1 MVKRLG
7 GHGLLLLGFVLL
19 AGCASMDEPRRYD
32 PFAGVSRD
40 QWPVWPGAPEVPRY
54 IFSGQLSG
62 EENFVTERPEGQGRG
77 LFALL
82 VGLGQEERIPRV
94 LQRPQGGLV
103 DSAGRILV
111 TDVSRQAVYVF
122 DPLQAQ
128 LLVWEMATDRQ
139 RFVAPIGIVE
149 SASGDYLVTDAELGL
164 VARLD
169 RNGQPLS
176 PLGSGLLT
184 RPTGIARDP
193 LSGELFIADTRDGS
207 IKVFDAEGS
216 LLRRIGAPG
225 DAPGELNA
233 PTYIAWHAGR
243 LYVTDTLNS
252 RIQIFDRQ
260 GRLRGRFGE
269 RGLYIGNF
277 SRPKGI
283 TVDVNGFIYVVESY
297 FDHLLIFDPQG
308 QFLMA
313 IGGSGQQ
320 PGQFFLPAGVWHDN
334 QDQIY
339 VADMFNGRVEVFQFL
354 GGTP

>member
-1 MVKRLG
+1 MVKQRVR
-7 GHGLLLLGFVLL
+7 HGLWLGLVLL
-19 AGCASMDEPRRYD
+19 AGCAGVNAPHHYD
-32 PFAGVSRD
+32 PFAGVVRE
-40 QWPVWPGAPEVPRY
+40 QWPVWPTAPEVPRY

-62 EENFVTERPEGQGRG
+62 EENFVADRPADGSRG
-77 LFALL
+77 LFAIL
-82 VGLGQEERIPRV
+82 VGLGQEERVPRI
-94 LQRPQGGLV
+94 LQRPQSGLV
-103 DSAGRILV
+103 DSTGRILV

-122 DPLQAQ
+122 DPRQAQ
-128 LLVWEMATDRQ
+128 LMIWEMATEQ
-139 RFVAPIGIVE
+139 RRFIAPIGIAE
-149 SASGDYLVTDAELGL
+149 TDNGDYLVTDAELGL

-169 RNGQPLS
+169 RSGRPRGT
-176 PLGSGLLT
+176 LGEGLLT
-184 RPTGIARDP
+184 RPTGIARDA

-207 IKVFDAEGS
+207 IKVFDSAGT

-225 DAPGELNA
+225 DGPGELNA
-233 PTYIAWHAGR
+233 PTYIAWHEDR

-260 GRLRGRFGE
+260 GGLQGLIGE

-283 TVDVNGFIYVVESY
+283 TVDLNGYIYVVESY

-313 IGGSGQQ
+313 IGGSGQL

-339 VADMFNGRVEVFQFL
+339 VADMFNGRVQVFQFL